1 MTKFY
6 AHSGKDENLL
16 DGQPLKD
23 HLLEVAQRA
32 SALARGACP
41 ADEVLA
47 ATAYAAG
54 LLHDL
59 GKYQTEWQQYL
70 RDSVAKRRAVSVRHA
85 IHGAAH
91 AAYELGHQALCLAV
105 LGHHAGLAD
114 FSKTQNDLEVRHP
127 DLAPL
132 VGKLLLAAKGERPDF
147 PDTVADH
154 PLDAEDGSS
163 RRGYEFWTRFLFSI
177 LVDADRLMTE
187 RFDTKEER
195 KPQKLLPKTL
205 LGKLDRARDRLAKG
219 KKGELAALRNRVFDE
234 CAKAGDEAQGFF
246 ELTVP
251 TGGGKTFSGMAFA
264 LAHAKRHNL
273 RRVIVVIP
281 FLSIIEQNAREYRQV
296 FGQDVVIEHHSAVA
310 GDGPIPESRSMRN
323 PAEQATENWDAP
335 VIITTSVQFLET
347 LLSAS
352 PRRCRKLHNIA
363 RSVVLFDE
371 AQAMPP
377 HILNPLLSTFR
388 ELTANYGVSFVFST
402 ATQPAFRRSGGLTEG
417 LLPGELKPILSGDLP
432 DQLFRDLRRVQYHV
446 DLKNPW
452 SWDQLV
458 TRLADAQQA
467 LCVLNTRANARTV
480 WHLLRE
486 KVCEKDGKKAA
497 KGVVHLSSAMCAQ
510 HRLDVLGSK
519 DSMLPGSVRD
529 RLRRKM
535 PCWLVST
542 QVVEA
547 GVDIDFPQVFRAL
560 GPLDSIVQA
569 AGRCNREGKL
579 IEQATEKVRLG
590 DVFVFE
596 PEEKGMPK
604 GFYSAAA
611 GETRTILGEV
621 SGEKLA
627 TDRAIFADY
636 FTTLYNRTST
646 DATPK
651 GERPIQEMRADFLY
665 RAVAERAKV
674 IDDGGTPVIVP
685 YGEAKPIIRM
695 IRRAGYYDRQ
705 SLRRLQRFIVNVR
718 SFDLGELKNA
728 GLAVPL
734 LAGKKDGPLL
744 LNRAAYSSD
753 LGVHI
758 AGQATRD
765 FIF

>member
-6 AHSGKDENLL
+6 AHSGIDKDLL
-16 DGQPLKD
+16 DGQLLKD
-23 HLLEVAQRA
+23 HLLEVAERA
-32 SALARGACP
+32 SALAKAARP

-47 ATAYAAG
+47 ATAYVAG

-59 GKYQTEWQQYL
+59 GKYQEEWQQYL
-70 RDSVAKRRAVSVRHA
+70 KDSVAGRRAVSVRHA

-91 AAYELGHQALCLAV
+91 AAYTLGNQALCMAV

-114 FSKTQNDLEVRHP
+114 FSKAQNDLEVHHP

-132 VGKLLLAAKGERPDF
+132 VEKLLSAAKGECLGIPDV
-147 PDTVADH
+147 VADH

-163 RRGYEFWTRFLFSI
+163 RRCYEFWTRLLFSI

-205 LGKLDRARDRLAKG
+205 LTKLDRARDRLAKG
-219 KKGELAALRNRVFDE
+219 KKGELAVLRNRVFDE
-234 CAKAGDEAQGFF
+234 CVKAGDEAQGFF

-310 GDGPIPESRSMRN
+310 GDGPIPESRSIRN

-335 VIITTSVQFLET
+335 IIITTSVQFLET

-352 PRRCRKLHNIA
+352 PRRCRKLHNVT

-388 ELTANYGVSFVFST
+388 DLTANYGVSFVFST

-432 DQLFRDLRRVQYHV
+432 DQLFRDLRRVHYHV
-446 DLKNPW
+446 DLGNPW
-452 SWDQLV
+452 PWDQLV

-480 WHLLRE
+480 WQLLRE
-486 KVCEKDGKKAA
+486 KVREKYGEKTA

-519 DSMLPGSVRD
+519 DSLLPGSVRD

-535 PCWLVST
+535 PCWLVLRLWPFLERT
-542 QVVEA
+542 QVVPYKALSEN
-547 GVDIDFPQVFRAL
+547 GVF
-560 GPLDSIVQA
+560 
-569 AGRCNREGKL
+569 
-579 IEQATEKVRLG
+579 
-590 DVFVFE
+590 
-596 PEEKGMPK
+596 
-604 GFYSAAA
+604 
-611 GETRTILGEV
+611 
-621 SGEKLA
+621 
-627 TDRAIFADY
+627 
-636 FTTLYNRTST
+636 
-646 DATPK
+646 
-651 GERPIQEMRADFLY
+651 
-665 RAVAERAKV
+665 
-674 IDDGGTPVIVP
+674 
-685 YGEAKPIIRM
+685 
-695 IRRAGYYDRQ
+695 
-705 SLRRLQRFIVNVR
+705 
-718 SFDLGELKNA
+718 
-728 GLAVPL
+728 
-734 LAGKKDGPLL
+734 
-744 LNRAAYSSD
+744 
-753 LGVHI
+753 
-758 AGQATRD
+758 
-765 FIF
+765 